1 MIQNDRSFTFD
12 RVVQL
17 ALFAG
22 LAWGLVLLLDYLS
35 DVLLPFVIGLV
46 VAYFLDPV
54 TNRVQ
59 HVIKQRVL
67 AALFTLVSITLAV
80 SLVVWFMVP
89 MVGNELA
96 EMGRTVSKMAAN
108 TELAQ
113 AAKEHLPENVWEE
126 VNEILKRDDVKRYLT
141 SDGAVQMAKDTAKNL
156 LPGAWGVLSGA
167 ANVLT
172 FITGIL
178 VIMLYV
184 VFLLIDYHNMAARW
198 RDYLPPSIRDDVSGF
213 VEEFIQATNR
223 YFRSQALV
231 ACCVAVLFAIGFSTI
246 GLPLAILMGIF
257 IGLLNMVPYLQIVG
271 TIPCLLLAG
280 LKALEQGDN
289 FLGALGLVLLVF
301 GVVQLIQETVLVSR
315 FQGEAMGLSPAIILL
330 SISVWGKL
338 LGFLGLILALPL
350 TCLGLDLLSPLSLE
364 IRTGGRTLEEQGIE
378 EPVVQKKPL
387 RIALYESPTPNINDS
402 LISGYL
408 STTDKLQR

>member
-1 MIQNDRSFTFD
+1 MIPNEHSFTFD
-12 RVVQL
+12 RVVRL

-35 DVLLPFVIGLV
+35 DVLLPFVTGLV

-59 HVIKQRVL
+59 HVIKPRVL

-80 SLVVWFMVP
+80 FLVVRLMVP
-89 MVGNELA
+89 IVGNELA
-96 EMGRTVSKMAAN
+96 DMGRTVSKMAAD

-113 AAKEHLPENVWEE
+113 AAKERLPENVWEE

-141 SDGAVQMAKDTAKNL
+141 SDGAVQMAKDTAKKL
-156 LPGAWGVLSGA
+156 LPGVWGVLSGA

-172 FITGIL
+172 FITGLL

-198 RDYLPPSIRDDVSGF
+198 RDYLPSGIRDEVSGF
-213 VEEFIQATNR
+213 VEEFIHATNR

-231 ACCVAVLFAIGFSTI
+231 ACCGAVLFAIGFSII

-257 IGLLNMVPYLQIVG
+257 IGLLNMVPYLPILG
-271 TIPCLLLAG
+271 IIPCLILAG
-280 LKALEQGDN
+280 LKALELGES
-289 FLGALGLVLLVF
+289 FLGGLGIVMLVF
-301 GVVQLIQETVLVSR
+301 GVVQVIQETVLVPR
-315 FQGEAMGLSPAIILL
+315 IQGKAMGLSPAIILL
-330 SISVWGKL
+330 SLSVWGKL

-350 TCLGLDLLSPLSLE
+350 TCLGLTYYRRYLWKYDQPSYSPDIKE
-364 IRTGGRTLEEQGIE
+364 
-378 EPVVQKKPL
+378 
-387 RIALYESPTPNINDS
+387 
-402 LISGYL
+402 
-408 STTDKLQR
+408 

>member
-1 MIQNDRSFTFD
+1 MIPNDRSFTFG
-12 RVVQL
+12 RVLQL

-80 SLVVWFMVP
+80 SLVAWFMVP

-96 EMGRTVSKMAAN
+96 QMGRTVSKMAAN

-231 ACCVAVLFAIGFSTI
+231 ACCVAVLFAIGFFTI

-350 TCLGLDLLSPLSLE
+350 TCLGLAYYRRYLWKF
-364 IRTGGRTLEEQGIE
+364 
-378 EPVVQKKPL
+378 EPAGEPSKNK
-387 RIALYESPTPNINDS
+387 E
-402 LISGYL
+402 
-408 STTDKLQR
+408 

>member
-1 MIQNDRSFTFD
+1 MIPNDRSFTFD

-17 ALFAG
+17 ALFTG

-35 DVLLPFVIGLV
+35 DVLLPFFAGLV

-54 TNRVQ
+54 TDRVQ
-59 HVIKQRVL
+59 HVIKPRVL
-67 AALFTLVSITLAV
+67 AVLFTLVSITLAV

-96 EMGRTVSKMAAN
+96 DMGRTVSKMASN

-141 SDGAVQMAKDTAKNL
+141 TDGAVQMAKDTAKNL

-172 FITGIL
+172 FITGLL

-198 RDYLPPSIRDDVSGF
+198 RDYLPPSMRDDVSGF

-231 ACCVAVLFAIGFSTI
+231 ACCVAVLFAFGFSII

-350 TCLGLDLLSPLSLE
+350 TCLGLIYYRRYLWKLE
-364 IRTGGRTLEEQGIE
+364 PAG
-378 EPVVQKKPL
+378 EPSEIK
-387 RIALYESPTPNINDS
+387 E
-402 LISGYL
+402 
-408 STTDKLQR
+408 

>member
-1 MIQNDRSFTFD
+1 MIPNDRSFTFE

-22 LAWGLVLLLDYLS
+22 LGWCLVLLLDYLS
-35 DVLLPFVIGLV
+35 DVLLPFVTGLV
-46 VAYFLDPV
+46 LAYFLNPI

-59 HVIKQRVL
+59 HVIKKRVL

-80 SLVVWFMVP
+80 FLVVWFMVP

-96 EMGRTVSKMAAN
+96 DMGRTVSKMAAD

-113 AAKEHLPENVWEE
+113 AAKERLPENVWEE

-141 SDGAVQMAKDTAKNL
+141 SDGVVQMAKDTAKKF
-156 LPGAWGVLSGA
+156 LPGVWGVLSGA

-172 FITGIL
+172 FITGLL

-184 VFLLIDYHNMAARW
+184 VFLLIDYDNMAERW
-198 RDYLPPSIRDDVSGF
+198 CDYLPPSMRDDASRFLG
-213 VEEFIQATNR
+213 EFIQATNH
-223 YFRSQALV
+223 YFRSQTLV
-231 ACCVAVLFAIGFSTI
+231 ACCVAVLFAIGFSII

-257 IGLLNMVPYLQIVG
+257 IGLLNMVPYLQTVG

-280 LKALEQGDN
+280 LKALEQGDS
-289 FLGALGLVLLVF
+289 FLGALGFVLLVF
-301 GVVQLIQETVLVSR
+301 GVVQLIQETVLVPR
-315 FQGEAMGLSPAIILL
+315 LQGEAMGLSPAIILL
-330 SISVWGKL
+330 SLSVWGKL

-350 TCLGLDLLSPLSLE
+350 TCLGLTYYRRYLWK
-364 IRTGGRTLEEQGIE
+364 LEE
-378 EPVVQKKPL
+378 
-387 RIALYESPTPNINDS
+387 
-402 LISGYL
+402 SGEL
-408 STTDKLQR
+408 PEIKQ

>member
-1 MIQNDRSFTFD
+1 MIPNNRSFTFD

-22 LAWGLVLLLDYLS
+22 LAWGIVLLLDYLS
-35 DVLLPFVIGLV
+35 DVLLPFVTGLV

-96 EMGRTVSKMAAN
+96 DMGRTVSKMATN

-141 SDGAVQMAKDTAKNL
+141 SDGGVQMAKDTAKKL
-156 LPGAWGVLSGA
+156 LPGVWGVLSGA

-172 FITGIL
+172 FITGLL

-198 RDYLPPSIRDDVSGF
+198 RDYLPPSMRDDVSGF

-231 ACCVAVLFAIGFSTI
+231 ACCVAVLFAIGFSII

-289 FLGALGLVLLVF
+289 FFGALGLVLLVF

-350 TCLGLDLLSPLSLE
+350 TCLGLTYYRRYLWKF
-364 IRTGGRTLEEQGIE
+364 
-378 EPVVQKKPL
+378 EPAGEPSDIK
-387 RIALYESPTPNINDS
+387 E
-402 LISGYL
+402 
-408 STTDKLQR
+408 

>member
-80 SLVVWFMVP
+80 SLVAWFMVP

-96 EMGRTVSKMAAN
+96 QMGRTVSKMAAN

-231 ACCVAVLFAIGFSTI
+231 ACCVAVLFAIGFFTI

-350 TCLGLDLLSPLSLE
+350 TCLGLAYYRRYLWKF
-364 IRTGGRTLEEQGIE
+364 
-378 EPVVQKKPL
+378 EPAGEPSKNK
-387 RIALYESPTPNINDS
+387 E
-402 LISGYL
+402 
-408 STTDKLQR
+408 

>member
-1 MIQNDRSFTFD
+1 MIPNDRSFTFD

-35 DVLLPFVIGLV
+35 DVLLPFFAGLV

-80 SLVVWFMVP
+80 SLVIWFMVP

-96 EMGRTVSKMAAN
+96 DMGRTVSKMASN

-126 VNEILKRDDVKRYLT
+126 LNEILKRDDVKRYLT
-141 SDGAVQMAKDTAKNL
+141 SDGAVQMAKDTAKKL
-156 LPGAWGVLSGA
+156 LPGVWGVLSGA

-172 FITGIL
+172 FITGLL

-198 RDYLPPSIRDDVSGF
+198 RDYLPPSMRDDVSRF

-231 ACCVAVLFAIGFSTI
+231 ACCVAVLFAIGFSII

-289 FLGALGLVLLVF
+289 FFGALGLVLLVF

-350 TCLGLDLLSPLSLE
+350 TCLGLIYYRRYLWKLE
-364 IRTGGRTLEEQGIE
+364 PAG
-378 EPVVQKKPL
+378 EPSEIK
-387 RIALYESPTPNINDS
+387 E
-402 LISGYL
+402 
-408 STTDKLQR
+408 

>member
-1 MIQNDRSFTFD
+1 MIPNDRSFTFG
-12 RVVQL
+12 RVLQL

-35 DVLLPFVIGLV
+35 DVLLPFVTGLV

-67 AALFTLVSITLAV
+67 AALFTLVSITLGV

-96 EMGRTVSKMAAN
+96 DMGRTVSKMAAN

-231 ACCVAVLFAIGFSTI
+231 ACCVAVLFAIGFFTI

-350 TCLGLDLLSPLSLE
+350 TCLGLAYYRRYLWKF
-364 IRTGGRTLEEQGIE
+364 
-378 EPVVQKKPL
+378 EPAGEPSKIK
-387 RIALYESPTPNINDS
+387 E
-402 LISGYL
+402 
-408 STTDKLQR
+408 

>member
-1 MIQNDRSFTFD
+1 MIPNDRSFTFD
-12 RVVQL
+12 RVVRL

-22 LAWGLVLLLDYLS
+22 LAWSLVLLLDYLS

-59 HVIKQRVL
+59 HVIKPRVL

-80 SLVVWFMVP
+80 FLVVRLMVP
-89 MVGNELA
+89 IVGNELA
-96 EMGRTVSKMAAN
+96 DMGRTVSKMATD

-113 AAKEHLPENVWEE
+113 AAKARLPENVWEE

-141 SDGAVQMAKDTAKNL
+141 SDGAVQMAKDTAKKL
-156 LPGAWGVLSGA
+156 SPGVWSVLSGA

-172 FITGIL
+172 FITGLL

-184 VFLLIDYHNMAARW
+184 VFLLIDYHNMATRW
-198 RDYLPPSIRDDVSGF
+198 RDYLPPGMRDDVSGF
-213 VEEFIQATNR
+213 VGEFIQATNR

-231 ACCVAVLFAIGFSTI
+231 ACCVAVLFAIGFSII

-257 IGLLNMVPYLQIVG
+257 IGLLNMVPYLPILG
-271 TIPCLLLAG
+271 IIPCLILAG
-280 LKALEQGDN
+280 LKALEQGDS
-289 FLGALGLVLLVF
+289 FLGGLGIVMLVF
-301 GVVQLIQETVLVSR
+301 GVVQVIQETVLVPR
-315 FQGEAMGLSPAIILL
+315 IQGKAMGLSPAIILL
-330 SISVWGKL
+330 SLSVWGKL

-350 TCLGLDLLSPLSLE
+350 TCLGLTYYRRYLWKSDQPGYSPE
-364 IRTGGRTLEEQGIE
+364 IKE
-378 EPVVQKKPL
+378 
-387 RIALYESPTPNINDS
+387 
-402 LISGYL
+402 
-408 STTDKLQR
+408 

>member
-1 MIQNDRSFTFD
+1 MIPHDRSFTFG
-12 RVVQL
+12 RVLQL

-46 VAYFLDPV
+46 VAYFLAPV

-80 SLVVWFMVP
+80 SLVAWFMVP

-96 EMGRTVSKMAAN
+96 QMGRTVSKMAAN

-141 SDGAVQMAKDTAKNL
+141 SDGAVQMAKDTAKKL
-156 LPGAWGVLSGA
+156 LPGVWGVLSGA

-172 FITGIL
+172 FITGLL

-231 ACCVAVLFAIGFSTI
+231 ACCVAVLFAIGFFTI

-350 TCLGLDLLSPLSLE
+350 TCLGLIYYRRYLWKFEPAGEPSE
-364 IRTGGRTLEEQGIE
+364 IKE
-378 EPVVQKKPL
+378 
-387 RIALYESPTPNINDS
+387 
-402 LISGYL
+402 
-408 STTDKLQR
+408 

>member
-96 EMGRTVSKMAAN
+96 QMGRTVSKMAAN

-231 ACCVAVLFAIGFSTI
+231 ACCVAVLFAIGFSII

-350 TCLGLDLLSPLSLE
+350 TCLGLAYYRRYLWKF
-364 IRTGGRTLEEQGIE
+364 
-378 EPVVQKKPL
+378 EPAGEPSKNK
-387 RIALYESPTPNINDS
+387 E
-402 LISGYL
+402 
-408 STTDKLQR
+408 

>member
-35 DVLLPFVIGLV
+35 DVLLPFVTGLV

-96 EMGRTVSKMAAN
+96 DMGRTVSKMASN

-141 SDGAVQMAKDTAKNL
+141 SDGAVQMAKDTAKKL
-156 LPGAWGVLSGA
+156 LPGVWGVLSGA

-172 FITGIL
+172 FITGLL

-198 RDYLPPSIRDDVSGF
+198 RDYLPPSMRDDVSRF

-231 ACCVAVLFAIGFSTI
+231 ACCVAVLFAISFSII

-350 TCLGLDLLSPLSLE
+350 TCLGLIYYRRYLWKLE
-364 IRTGGRTLEEQGIE
+364 PAG
-378 EPVVQKKPL
+378 EPSEIK
-387 RIALYESPTPNINDS
+387 E
-402 LISGYL
+402 
-408 STTDKLQR
+408 

>member
-1 MIQNDRSFTFD
+1 MIPNDRSFTFD

-35 DVLLPFVIGLV
+35 DVLLPFFAGLV

-54 TNRVQ
+54 TNQVQ

-96 EMGRTVSKMAAN
+96 DMGRTVSKMASN

-141 SDGAVQMAKDTAKNL
+141 SDGAVQMAKDTAKKL
-156 LPGAWGVLSGA
+156 LPGVWGVLSGA

-172 FITGIL
+172 FITGLL

-198 RDYLPPSIRDDVSGF
+198 RDYLPPSMRDDVSRF

-231 ACCVAVLFAIGFSTI
+231 ACCVAVLFAIGFSII

-350 TCLGLDLLSPLSLE
+350 TCLGLTYYRRYLWKFEPAGEPSE
-364 IRTGGRTLEEQGIE
+364 IKE
-378 EPVVQKKPL
+378 
-387 RIALYESPTPNINDS
+387 
-402 LISGYL
+402 
-408 STTDKLQR
+408 

>member
-1 MIQNDRSFTFD
+1 MIPNDRSITFD

-22 LAWGLVLLLDYLS
+22 LAWCLVLLLDYLS
-35 DVLLPFVIGLV
+35 DVLLPFVTGLV

-59 HVIKQRVL
+59 HVIKKRVL

-80 SLVVWFMVP
+80 FFLVWFMVP
-89 MVGNELA
+89 MVGYELA
-96 EMGRTVSKMAAN
+96 DMGRTVSKMAAD

-113 AAKEHLPENVWEE
+113 AAKERLPENVWEE
-126 VNEILKRDDVKRYLT
+126 MNEILKRDDVKRYLT
-141 SDGAVQMAKDTAKNL
+141 SDGVVQMAKDTAKKL
-156 LPGAWGVLSGA
+156 LPGVWGVLSGA

-172 FITGIL
+172 FITGFL

-184 VFLLIDYHNMAARW
+184 VFLLIDYDNMAARW
-198 RDYLPPSIRDDVSGF
+198 RDYLPPSMRDDVSGF
-213 VEEFIQATNR
+213 VVEFIQATNR
-223 YFRSQALV
+223 YFRSQTLV
-231 ACCVAVLFAIGFSTI
+231 SCCVAVLFAIGFSII

-257 IGLLNMVPYLQIVG
+257 IGLLNMVPYLQTVG

-289 FLGALGLVLLVF
+289 FIGALGFVLLVF
-301 GVVQLIQETVLVSR
+301 GVVQLIQETVLVPR
-315 FQGEAMGLSPAIILL
+315 LQGEAMGLSPAIILL
-330 SISVWGKL
+330 SLSVWGKL

-350 TCLGLDLLSPLSLE
+350 TCLGLTYYRRYLWKLAQAGELPE
-364 IRTGGRTLEEQGIE
+364 IKE
-378 EPVVQKKPL
+378 
-387 RIALYESPTPNINDS
+387 
-402 LISGYL
+402 
-408 STTDKLQR
+408 

>member
-1 MIQNDRSFTFD
+1 MIPNDRSFTFD
-12 RVVQL
+12 RVVRL

-35 DVLLPFVIGLV
+35 DVLLPFFAGLV

-96 EMGRTVSKMAAN
+96 DMGRTVSKMASN

-126 VNEILKRDDVKRYLT
+126 LNEILKRDDVKRYLT
-141 SDGAVQMAKDTAKNL
+141 SDGAVQMAKDTAKKL
-156 LPGAWGVLSGA
+156 LPGVWGVLSGA

-172 FITGIL
+172 FITGLL

-198 RDYLPPSIRDDVSGF
+198 RDYLPPSMRDDVSRF

-231 ACCVAVLFAIGFSTI
+231 ACCVAVLFAIGFSII

-350 TCLGLDLLSPLSLE
+350 TCLGLIYYRRYLWKLE
-364 IRTGGRTLEEQGIE
+364 PAG
-378 EPVVQKKPL
+378 EPSEIK
-387 RIALYESPTPNINDS
+387 E
-402 LISGYL
+402 
-408 STTDKLQR
+408 

>member
-1 MIQNDRSFTFD
+1 MIPNDRSLTFD
-12 RVVQL
+12 RVIQL

-22 LAWGLVLLLDYLS
+22 LVWGLVLLLDYLS
-35 DVLLPFVIGLV
+35 DVLLPFFVGLL

-67 AALFTLVSITLAV
+67 AALFTMVSITLAV
-80 SLVVWFMVP
+80 SLVFWFMVP

-96 EMGRTVSKMAAN
+96 DMGRTVSKMAAN

-126 VNEILKRDDVKRYLT
+126 VNEILKHDDVKRYLT
-141 SDGAVQMAKDTAKNL
+141 SDGAVQMAKDTAKKL
-156 LPGAWGVLSGA
+156 LPGVWGVLSGA

-172 FITGIL
+172 FITGLL

-198 RDYLPPSIRDDVSGF
+198 RDYLPPSMRDDVSRF

-231 ACCVAVLFAIGFSTI
+231 ACCVAVLFAIGFSI
-246 GLPLAILMGIF
+246 ISLPLAILMGIF

-289 FLGALGLVLLVF
+289 FFGALGLVLLVF

-315 FQGEAMGLSPAIILL
+315 LQGEAMGLSPAIILL

-350 TCLGLDLLSPLSLE
+350 TCLGLIYYRRYLWKLE
-364 IRTGGRTLEEQGIE
+364 PTN
-378 EPVVQKKPL
+378 EPSEIK
-387 RIALYESPTPNINDS
+387 E
-402 LISGYL
+402 
-408 STTDKLQR
+408 

>member
-1 MIQNDRSFTFD
+1 MIPNDRSFTFG
-12 RVVQL
+12 RVLQL

-22 LAWGLVLLLDYLS
+22 LVWGLVLLLDYLS
-35 DVLLPFVIGLV
+35 DVLLPFVTGLV

-96 EMGRTVSKMAAN
+96 DMGRTVSKMASN

-141 SDGAVQMAKDTAKNL
+141 SDGAVQMAKDTAKKL
-156 LPGAWGVLSGA
+156 LPGVWGVLSGA

-172 FITGIL
+172 FITGLL

-198 RDYLPPSIRDDVSGF
+198 RDYLPPSMRDDVSRF

-231 ACCVAVLFAIGFSTI
+231 ACCVAVLFAFGFSII

-350 TCLGLDLLSPLSLE
+350 TCLGLAYYRRYLWKF
-364 IRTGGRTLEEQGIE
+364 
-378 EPVVQKKPL
+378 EPAGEPSKIK
-387 RIALYESPTPNINDS
+387 E
-402 LISGYL
+402 
-408 STTDKLQR
+408 

>member
-1 MIQNDRSFTFD
+1 MIPNDRSFTFG
-12 RVVQL
+12 RVLQL

-80 SLVVWFMVP
+80 SLVAWFMVP

-96 EMGRTVSKMAAN
+96 QMGRTVSKMAAN

-126 VNEILKRDDVKRYLT
+126 MNEILKRDDVKRYLT

-315 FQGEAMGLSPAIILL
+315 FQGKAMGLSPAIILL

-350 TCLGLDLLSPLSLE
+350 TCLGLAYYRRYLWKF
-364 IRTGGRTLEEQGIE
+364 
-378 EPVVQKKPL
+378 EPAGEPSKNK
-387 RIALYESPTPNINDS
+387 E
-402 LISGYL
+402 
-408 STTDKLQR
+408 

>member
-1 MIQNDRSFTFD
+1 MIPNDRSFTFG
-12 RVVQL
+12 RVLQL

-96 EMGRTVSKMAAN
+96 DMGRTVSKMAAN

-141 SDGAVQMAKDTAKNL
+141 SDGALQMAKDTAKKL
-156 LPGAWGVLSGA
+156 LPGVWGVLSGA

-172 FITGIL
+172 FITGLL

-198 RDYLPPSIRDDVSGF
+198 RDYLPPSMRDDVSGF

-231 ACCVAVLFAIGFSTI
+231 ACCVAVLFAIGFSII

-350 TCLGLDLLSPLSLE
+350 TCLGLTYYRRYLLGYDQPGLLNE
-364 IRTGGRTLEEQGIE
+364 NRGLEETDF
-378 EPVVQKKPL
+378 KK
-387 RIALYESPTPNINDS
+387 RHQE
-402 LISGYL
+402 
-408 STTDKLQR
+408 

>member
-1 MIQNDRSFTFD
+1 MIPNDRSFTFD

-35 DVLLPFVIGLV
+35 DVLLPFVTGLV

-350 TCLGLDLLSPLSLE
+350 TCLGLAYYRRYLWKF
-364 IRTGGRTLEEQGIE
+364 
-378 EPVVQKKPL
+378 EPAGEPSKIK
-387 RIALYESPTPNINDS
+387 E
-402 LISGYL
+402 
-408 STTDKLQR
+408 

>member
-1 MIQNDRSFTFD
+1 MIPNDRSLTFD
-12 RVVQL
+12 RVIQL

-22 LAWGLVLLLDYLS
+22 LVWVLVLLLDYLS
-35 DVLLPFVIGLV
+35 DVLLPFFVGLL

-67 AALFTLVSITLAV
+67 AALFTMVSITLAV
-80 SLVVWFMVP
+80 SLVFWFMVP

-96 EMGRTVSKMAAN
+96 DMGRTVSKMAAN

-126 VNEILKRDDVKRYLT
+126 VNEILKHDDVKRYLT
-141 SDGAVQMAKDTAKNL
+141 SDGAVQMAKDTAKKL

-172 FITGIL
+172 FITGLL

-198 RDYLPPSIRDDVSGF
+198 RDYLPPSMRDDVSRF

-231 ACCVAVLFAIGFSTI
+231 ACCVAVLFAIGFSI
-246 GLPLAILMGIF
+246 ISLPLAILMGIF

-289 FLGALGLVLLVF
+289 FFGALGLVLLVF

-315 FQGEAMGLSPAIILL
+315 LQGEAMGLSPAIILL

-350 TCLGLDLLSPLSLE
+350 TCLGLIYYRRYLWKLE
-364 IRTGGRTLEEQGIE
+364 PAN
-378 EPVVQKKPL
+378 EPSEIK
-387 RIALYESPTPNINDS
+387 E
-402 LISGYL
+402 
-408 STTDKLQR
+408 

>member
-1 MIQNDRSFTFD
+1 MIPNDRSFTFD
-12 RVVQL
+12 RVVRL

-22 LAWGLVLLLDYLS
+22 LAWSLVLLLDYLS

-59 HVIKQRVL
+59 HVIKPRVL

-80 SLVVWFMVP
+80 FLVVRLMVP
-89 MVGNELA
+89 IVGNELA
-96 EMGRTVSKMAAN
+96 DMGRTVSKMATD

-113 AAKEHLPENVWEE
+113 AAKARLPENVWEE

-141 SDGAVQMAKDTAKNL
+141 SDGAVQMAKDTAKKL
-156 LPGAWGVLSGA
+156 SPGVWSVLSGA

-172 FITGIL
+172 FITGLL

-184 VFLLIDYHNMAARW
+184 VFLLIDYHNMATRW
-198 RDYLPPSIRDDVSGF
+198 RDYLPPGMRDDVSGF
-213 VEEFIQATNR
+213 VGEFIQATNR

-231 ACCVAVLFAIGFSTI
+231 ACCMAVLFAIGFSII

-257 IGLLNMVPYLQIVG
+257 IGLLNMVPYLPILG
-271 TIPCLLLAG
+271 IIPCLILAG
-280 LKALEQGDN
+280 LKALEQGDS
-289 FLGALGLVLLVF
+289 FLGGLGIVMLVF
-301 GVVQLIQETVLVSR
+301 GVVQVIQETVLVPR
-315 FQGEAMGLSPAIILL
+315 IQGKAMGLSPAIILL
-330 SISVWGKL
+330 SLSIWGKL

-350 TCLGLDLLSPLSLE
+350 TCLGLTYYRRYLWKYDQPSYSPE
-364 IRTGGRTLEEQGIE
+364 I
-378 EPVVQKKPL
+378 K
-387 RIALYESPTPNINDS
+387 
-402 LISGYL
+402 
-408 STTDKLQR
+408 

>member
-1 MIQNDRSFTFD
+1 MIPNDRSLTFD
-12 RVVQL
+12 RVIQL

-22 LAWGLVLLLDYLS
+22 LVWGLVLLLDYLS
-35 DVLLPFVIGLV
+35 DVLLPFFVGLL

-67 AALFTLVSITLAV
+67 AALFTMVSITLAV
-80 SLVVWFMVP
+80 SLVFWFMVP

-96 EMGRTVSKMAAN
+96 DMGRTVSKMAAN

-126 VNEILKRDDVKRYLT
+126 VNEILKHDDVKRYLT
-141 SDGAVQMAKDTAKNL
+141 SDGAVQMAKDTAKKL

-172 FITGIL
+172 FITGLL

-198 RDYLPPSIRDDVSGF
+198 RDYLPPSMRDDVSRF

-231 ACCVAVLFAIGFSTI
+231 ACCVAVLFAIGFSI
-246 GLPLAILMGIF
+246 ISLPLAILMGIF

-289 FLGALGLVLLVF
+289 FFGALGLVLLVF

-315 FQGEAMGLSPAIILL
+315 LQGEAMGLSPAIILL

-350 TCLGLDLLSPLSLE
+350 TCLGLIYYRRYLWKLE
-364 IRTGGRTLEEQGIE
+364 PTS
-378 EPVVQKKPL
+378 EPSEIK
-387 RIALYESPTPNINDS
+387 E
-402 LISGYL
+402 
-408 STTDKLQR
+408 

>member
-1 MIQNDRSFTFD
+1 MIPNDRSFTFD

-35 DVLLPFVIGLV
+35 DVLLPFFAGLV

-54 TNRVQ
+54 TNQVQ

-96 EMGRTVSKMAAN
+96 DMGRTVSKMASN

-141 SDGAVQMAKDTAKNL
+141 SDGAVQMAKDTAKKL
-156 LPGAWGVLSGA
+156 LPGVWGVLSGA

-172 FITGIL
+172 FITGLL

-198 RDYLPPSIRDDVSGF
+198 RDYLPPSMRDDVSRF

-231 ACCVAVLFAIGFSTI
+231 ACCVAVLFAIGFSII

-315 FQGEAMGLSPAIILL
+315 FQGKAMGLSPAIILL

-350 TCLGLDLLSPLSLE
+350 TCLGLTYYRRYLWKFEPAGDPSE
-364 IRTGGRTLEEQGIE
+364 IKE
-378 EPVVQKKPL
+378 
-387 RIALYESPTPNINDS
+387 
-402 LISGYL
+402 
-408 STTDKLQR
+408 

>member
-1 MIQNDRSFTFD
+1 MIPNDRSFTFD

-35 DVLLPFVIGLV
+35 DVLLPFVTGLV

-141 SDGAVQMAKDTAKNL
+141 SDGAVQMAKDTAKKL
-156 LPGAWGVLSGA
+156 LPGVWGVLSGA

-172 FITGIL
+172 FITGLL

-231 ACCVAVLFAIGFSTI
+231 ACCVAVLFAIGFSII

-350 TCLGLDLLSPLSLE
+350 TCLGLTYYRRYL
-364 IRTGGRTLEEQGIE
+364 GKIE
-378 EPVVQKKPL
+378 LAGEPSDIK
-387 RIALYESPTPNINDS
+387 E
-402 LISGYL
+402 
-408 STTDKLQR
+408 

>member
-1 MIQNDRSFTFD
+1 MIPNDRSFTLD

-17 ALFAG
+17 SLFAG

-35 DVLLPFVIGLV
+35 DVLLPFVTGLV

-80 SLVVWFMVP
+80 SLVVWLMVP
-89 MVGNELA
+89 LVGNELA
-96 EMGRTVSKMAAN
+96 DMGRTVSKMATN
-108 TELAQ
+108 TDLAQ
-113 AAKEHLPENVWEE
+113 AAKEYLPENVWEE

-141 SDGAVQMAKDTAKNL
+141 SDGALQMAKDTAKKL
-156 LPGAWGVLSGA
+156 LPGVWGVLSGA
-167 ANVLT
+167 ANMLT
-172 FITGIL
+172 FITGLL

-184 VFLLIDYHNMAARW
+184 VFLLIDYHNMATRW

-213 VEEFIQATNR
+213 VEEFILATNR
-223 YFRSQALV
+223 YFRSQALL
-231 ACCVAVLFAIGFSTI
+231 ASCVAVLFAIGFSII
-246 GLPLAILMGIF
+246 GLPLAILMGIL

-289 FLGALGLVLLVF
+289 LLWALSLVLLVF

-315 FQGEAMGLSPAIILL
+315 FQGKAMGLSPSIILL

-350 TCLGLDLLSPLSLE
+350 TCLGLTYYRRYLWKF
-364 IRTGGRTLEEQGIE
+364 
-378 EPVVQKKPL
+378 EPAGEPSETK
-387 RIALYESPTPNINDS
+387 E
-402 LISGYL
+402 
-408 STTDKLQR
+408 

>member
-1 MIQNDRSFTFD
+1 MIPNDRSFTFD
-12 RVVQL
+12 RVVRL

-22 LAWGLVLLLDYLS
+22 LAWSLVLLLDYLS

-59 HVIKQRVL
+59 HVIKPRVL

-80 SLVVWFMVP
+80 FLVVRLMVP
-89 MVGNELA
+89 IVGNELA
-96 EMGRTVSKMAAN
+96 DMGRTVSKMATD

-113 AAKEHLPENVWEE
+113 AAKARLPENVWEE

-141 SDGAVQMAKDTAKNL
+141 SDGAVQMAKDTAKKL
-156 LPGAWGVLSGA
+156 SPGVWSVLSGA

-172 FITGIL
+172 FITGLL

-184 VFLLIDYHNMAARW
+184 VFLLIDYHNMATRW
-198 RDYLPPSIRDDVSGF
+198 RDYLPPGMRDDVSGF
-213 VEEFIQATNR
+213 VGEFIQATNR

-231 ACCVAVLFAIGFSTI
+231 ACCVAVLFAIGFSII

-257 IGLLNMVPYLQIVG
+257 IGLLNMVPYLPILG
-271 TIPCLLLAG
+271 IIPCLILAG
-280 LKALEQGDN
+280 LKALEQGDS
-289 FLGALGLVLLVF
+289 FLGGLGIVMLVF
-301 GVVQLIQETVLVSR
+301 GVVQVIQETVLVPR
-315 FQGEAMGLSPAIILL
+315 IQGKAMGLSPAIILL
-330 SISVWGKL
+330 SLSIWGKL

-350 TCLGLDLLSPLSLE
+350 TCLGLTYYRRHLWKYDQRSYSPE
-364 IRTGGRTLEEQGIE
+364 IKE
-378 EPVVQKKPL
+378 
-387 RIALYESPTPNINDS
+387 
-402 LISGYL
+402 
-408 STTDKLQR
+408 

>member
-1 MIQNDRSFTFD
+1 MIPNDRSFTFD
-12 RVVQL
+12 RVVRL

-22 LAWGLVLLLDYLS
+22 LAWSLVLLLDYLS

-59 HVIKQRVL
+59 HVIKPRVL

-80 SLVVWFMVP
+80 FLVVRLMVP
-89 MVGNELA
+89 IVGNELA
-96 EMGRTVSKMAAN
+96 DMGRTVSKMATD

-113 AAKEHLPENVWEE
+113 AVKARLPENVWEE

-141 SDGAVQMAKDTAKNL
+141 SDGAVQMAKDTAKKL
-156 LPGAWGVLSGA
+156 SPGVWSVLSGA

-172 FITGIL
+172 FITGLL

-184 VFLLIDYHNMAARW
+184 VFLLIDYHNMATRW
-198 RDYLPPSIRDDVSGF
+198 RDYLPPGMRDDVSGF
-213 VEEFIQATNR
+213 VGEFIQATNR

-231 ACCVAVLFAIGFSTI
+231 ACCVAVLFAIGFSII

-257 IGLLNMVPYLQIVG
+257 IGLLNMVPYLPILG
-271 TIPCLLLAG
+271 IIPCLILAG
-280 LKALEQGDN
+280 LKALEQGDS
-289 FLGALGLVLLVF
+289 FLGGLGIVMLVF
-301 GVVQLIQETVLVSR
+301 GVVQVIQETVLVPR
-315 FQGEAMGLSPAIILL
+315 IQGKAMGLSPAIILL
-330 SISVWGKL
+330 SLSIWGKL

-350 TCLGLDLLSPLSLE
+350 TCLGLTYYRRYLWKYDQPGYSPE
-364 IRTGGRTLEEQGIE
+364 IKE
-378 EPVVQKKPL
+378 
-387 RIALYESPTPNINDS
+387 
-402 LISGYL
+402 
-408 STTDKLQR
+408 

>member
-1 MIQNDRSFTFD
+1 MITNGRSLTFD
-12 RVVQL
+12 RVIQL
-17 ALFAG
+17 ALFTG
-22 LAWGLVLLLDYLS
+22 LTWGLVLLLDYLS
-35 DVLLPFVIGLV
+35 DVLLPFFVGLL

-67 AALFTLVSITLAV
+67 AALFTMVSITLAV
-80 SLVVWFMVP
+80 SLVFWFMVP
-89 MVGNELA
+89 IVGNELA
-96 EMGRTVSKMAAN
+96 DMGRTVSKMAAN

-126 VNEILKRDDVKRYLT
+126 VNEILKHDDVKRYLT
-141 SDGAVQMAKDTAKNL
+141 SDGAVQMAKDTAKKL
-156 LPGAWGVLSGA
+156 LPGVWGVLSGA

-172 FITGIL
+172 FITGLL

-198 RDYLPPSIRDDVSGF
+198 RDYLPPSMRDDVSRF

-231 ACCVAVLFAIGFSTI
+231 ACCVAVLFAIGFSI
-246 GLPLAILMGIF
+246 ISLPLAILMGIF

-289 FLGALGLVLLVF
+289 FFGALGLVLLVF

-315 FQGEAMGLSPAIILL
+315 LQGEAMGLSPAIILL

-350 TCLGLDLLSPLSLE
+350 TCLGLIYYRRYLWKLE
-364 IRTGGRTLEEQGIE
+364 PTS
-378 EPVVQKKPL
+378 EPSEIK
-387 RIALYESPTPNINDS
+387 E
-402 LISGYL
+402 
-408 STTDKLQR
+408 